1 MRPYAHRLKQN
12 SRELRSHMTD
22 AEQKLWY
29 RLRRKQ
35 VNGWQFYR
43 QKPLGSYIVDF
54 YCPAARLVV
63 ELDGSQHLE
72 PQHQAADQQRDAYLV
87 GLGLRVLRFD
97 NRQVLLEMDAVIDVI
112 AEISLAPQEIP
123 PSPPFSKGGARQFA
137 REMSVFEKETAALFL
152 PSENETTA
160 PVPPF
165 GKGGLGGICGR
176 MIEPTFS
183 NPPRSPFFKGG
194 SRVCCRLEVARGFV
208 GSFEGLSQ

>member
-1 MRPYAHRLKQN
+1 MLPYAQRLKQN

-54 YCPAARLVV
+54 YCPAARLVI

-72 PQHQAADQQRDAYLV
+72 PQHQASDQRRDVYLA

-97 NRQVLLEMDAVIDVI
+97 NRQVLLETDAVVDAI
-112 AEISLAPQEIP
+112 AGIPSTQIP
-123 PSPPFSKGGARQFA
+123 PNPPFSKGG
-137 REMSVFEKETAALFL
+137 EKPLAHEAPAL
-152 PSENETTA
+152 EQRTTA
-160 PVPPF
+160 PVTPFEKKTTAAIPPF
-165 GKGGLGGICGR
+165 EKGGLGGICAD
-176 MIEPTFS
+176 S
-183 NPPRSPFFKGG
+183 SPEN
-194 SRVCCRLEVARGFV
+194 EV
-208 GSFEGLSQ
+208 ET